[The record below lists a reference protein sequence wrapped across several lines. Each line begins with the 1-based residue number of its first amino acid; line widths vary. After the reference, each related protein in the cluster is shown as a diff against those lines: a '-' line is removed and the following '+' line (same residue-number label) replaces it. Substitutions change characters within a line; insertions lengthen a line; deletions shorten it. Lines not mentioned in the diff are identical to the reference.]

1 MDVNAGTPVV
11 KVGADEIIG
20 FDVKVT
26 VLEEIVEDIVIIEES
41 VDDKGE
47 ERVIVGEG
55 GKGTCV
61 FVAEGVMG
69 IEGVGEK

>member
-26 VLEEIVEDIVIIEES
+26 VLEEIVEDIVIVEES
-41 VDDKGE
+41 V
-47 ERVIVGEG
+47 
-55 GKGTCV
+55 
-61 FVAEGVMG
+61 VAIPTVALRTLARCASAD
-69 IEGVGEK
+69 

>member
-26 VLEEIVEDIVIIEES
+26 VLEEIVEDIVVVKKS
-41 VDDKGE
+41 VDAKRE
-47 ERVIVGEG
+47 ERIVV
-55 GKGTCV
+55 C
-61 FVAEGVMG
+61 
-69 IEGVGEK
+69 